1 MIRALKPSLKNRYLP
16 DLINPLTASLIWK
29 QETSFSSVR
38 KYMLLNEK
46 YTVRRVTGSQAAHL
60 GVTPLPAPAGGMR
73 GHSRGKEEEEV

>member
-1 MIRALKPSLKNRYLP
+1 
-16 DLINPLTASLIWK
+16 
-29 QETSFSSVR
+29 
-38 KYMLLNEK
+38 MLLNEK